1 MRKCRNKKRNVRGLL
16 IKVVPILFIILC
28 ILILFRDRILKSRI
42 FISISDK
49 VDFIVNRKNIKIPED
64 ALAFSVYDISNN
76 KYLFFEGGNQ
86 LTTVASL
93 AKLFV
98 IDYAINKV
106 KLDDV
111 LEVNEDLLQLVP
123 EGSSL
128 AHLKC
133 GNYTAKQIMQ
143 AMLVPSGNDA
153 AYALA
158 YNIGKYELG
167 DGHTAREYVD
177 YFVKNLD
184 QYLKNEGYSNTD
196 LFDPSGFSTQ
206 AYTNLDDINK
216 VSLKLLNH
224 DFVKECIGE
233 SSFTIKTDHGD
244 FTWKNTNE
252 FLDKN
257 SLYYNE
263 NIKGVKTGT
272 MASSYN
278 LVALYEKDGKR
289 YLITCLASQSN
300 KDRYKA
306 VQTAIDMIIE
316 KKKRPLNR
324 FSFF

>member
-1 MRKCRNKKRNVRGLL
+1 MGKNRNKKRNGKGLL
-16 IKVVPILFIILC
+16 IKVVLVLFIIVG
-28 ILILFRDRILKSRI
+28 IFSLFKDRILNSRI
-42 FISISDK
+42 FTSISDK
-49 VDFIVNRKNIKIPED
+49 VDFIVNRKNIKIPGD
-64 ALAFSVYDISNN
+64 ALAFSVYDINDN
-76 KYLFFEGGNQ
+76 KYLFFEGGKQ
-86 LTTVASL
+86 LPSVASL
-93 AKLFV
+93 SKLFV
-98 IDYAINKV
+98 IDYAMNKV
-106 KLDDV
+106 KLDDI

-128 AHLKC
+128 AHLKS
-133 GNYTAKQIMQ
+133 GNYTARQIMQ

-158 YNIGKYELG
+158 YNIGKNELG
-167 DGHTAREYVD
+167 KGHKAREYVD

-206 AYTNLDDINK
+206 SDTNLDDINK
-216 VSLKLLNH
+216 VSLKLLDY

-233 SSFTIKTDHGD
+233 SSFTIKTDQGD

-263 NIKGVKTGT
+263 NIKGIKTGT

-306 VQTAIDMIIE
+306 VQTAIDTIIE
-316 KKKRPLNR
+316 KR
-324 FSFF
+324 